1 LRVIFLPVAVIFPI
15 IAPMSTEQQHFKKA
29 GAYEGT
35 RQIVCVEKAIT
46 AEELPNAPVFV
57 DFSKGRVF
65 LCELC
70 NTDLDRHQDR
80 FTIPVL
86 QKFATDST
94 TGNGRIMLFDHDR
107 GNPIGRVFGGYVNG
121 EKLMGYAYIHNAM
134 VLPKQP
140 GVKIADAIEDRILTD
155 VSVGFRGHLREKES
169 AGVNMGGN
177 EWEWY
182 IPATGPNVTELNE
195 LSVVSIGAQPLAGF
209 KSIDSPAADQKAKSK
224 IINMSAQ
231 KSIHIGGKE
240 FDITAKQDGDSIKI
254 DATAVND
261 AVKALETAK
270 AEVDAKLKTA
280 TDDNTALKAE
290 LAAVREPFE
299 TQVLNHEKTKGAAAL
314 TDEQVKAMPFAQL
327 QAKAAEAEKAT
338 ASDNGTKTESKPV
351 HFDKYKD

>member
-1 LRVIFLPVAVIFPI
+1 
-15 IAPMSTEQQHFKKA
+15 MSTEQHHFKKA

-35 RQIVCVEKAIT
+35 RQIVCVEKAMT
-46 AEELPNAPVFV
+46 AEELPNAPAFV

-121 EKLMGYAYIHNAM
+121 EKLMGYAYIWNSM
-134 VLPKQP
+134 TLPKQP
-140 GVKIADAIEDRILTD
+140 GVKIADAIEGKLLTD

-169 AGVNMGGN
+169 AGVNMGAN

-182 IPATGPNVTELNE
+182 IPTTGPNVTELNE

-209 KSIDSPAADQKAKSK
+209 KSIDGPTADQKAKSK
-224 IINMSAQ
+224 TINMSAQ

-254 DATAVND
+254 DASAVTE
-261 AVKALETAK
+261 AVKALEGENATLK
-270 AEVDAKLKTA
+270 AREKTL
-280 TDDNTALKAE
+280 TDDVAALKAANE
-290 LAAVREPFE
+290 EIRKPFE
-299 TQVLNHEKTKGAAAL
+299 TLVLNGESSKGAAAL
-314 TDEQVKAMPFAQL
+314 TEIQVKAMPFDQL
-327 QAKAAEAEKAT
+327 KAAAEIAEKALG
-338 ASDNGTKTESKPV
+338 SENGTTGTKKAESTTYNLEFK
-351 HFDKYKD
+351 